1 MTGRILIN
9 YRREDSLGSAGRL
22 YDRLEDHFSRESVF
36 MDVDAIEPGM
46 DFVDVI
52 ERAISNCA
60 VFIAVIGPDWV
71 TVTDSEGNRRLD
83 DPGDFVRIE
92 IAAALDRDIRVIPV
106 LVEMAA
112 MPHIDDLPDDLK
124 PLARRNAIEISHTR
138 FDMDANRLISAIE
151 RVLEQMESNKKATES
166 EKGRLVTEK
175 AKADKIIAEEVELV
189 RLASEKADQKQ
200 VELGKAEREKIVGGK
215 KEIREKPRSKR
226 PSVWVWIA
234 GVGTLGVV
242 VLGMIILGYV
252 ITNTAGWSG
261 GNNITPESIL
271 IPEETIF
278 LTETPYAGTH
288 SESDDEIVVAP
299 TFTTTSFPTLTQ
311 SPTNSIITNENAS
324 NLGEI
329 KLLAEGLVE
338 IFSVAWSPNGELVAA
353 LSKDNVRDE
362 FFVYIWNIDDFGLI
376 DKISSAQVDNIV
388 WSPNSTKLG
397 WGGWSGMWVWDVYSG
412 RKSWE
417 SSDHVGKIDWS
428 LIEEKIITYYDGKIL
443 SYDAE
448 TGEQEKK
455 FGYYSRIED
464 IVWSPDGSMVA
475 SVGCDW
481 KDDSTAKRVLD
492 PPQNSKS
499 LI

>member
-226 PSVWVWIA
+226 PSNDLFS
-234 GVGTLGVV
+234 LG
-242 VLGMIILGYV
+242 
-252 ITNTAGWSG
+252 
-261 GNNITPESIL
+261 
-271 IPEETIF
+271 
-278 LTETPYAGTH
+278 
-288 SESDDEIVVAP
+288 
-299 TFTTTSFPTLTQ
+299 
-311 SPTNSIITNENAS
+311 
-324 NLGEI
+324 
-329 KLLAEGLVE
+329 
-338 IFSVAWSPNGELVAA
+338 FS
-353 LSKDNVRDE
+353 
-362 FFVYIWNIDDFGLI
+362 
-376 DKISSAQVDNIV
+376 
-388 WSPNSTKLG
+388 
-397 WGGWSGMWVWDVYSG
+397 
-412 RKSWE
+412 
-417 SSDHVGKIDWS
+417 
-428 LIEEKIITYYDGKIL
+428 
-443 SYDAE
+443 
-448 TGEQEKK
+448 
-455 FGYYSRIED
+455 
-464 IVWSPDGSMVA
+464 
-475 SVGCDW
+475 
-481 KDDSTAKRVLD
+481 
-492 PPQNSKS
+492 
-499 LI
+499 